1 MRPSLIGMQFPVDS
15 RETQRAF
22 DLHSMLKPMTEAIY
36 RRPGDYDLEHEG
48 DDEDVRA
55 LSRLVCARQPRRV
68 LELGAGSGR
77 LAIPLARLGAQKG
90 FDVVGLEPAA
100 EMRAGAEEKCSLSRA
115 MSSAGSRSKR
125 VTCELGCPRH
135 PSM

>member
-1 MRPSLIGMQFPVDS
+1 
-15 RETQRAF
+15 
-22 DLHSMLKPMTEAIY
+22 MTEAIY

-77 LAIPLARLGAQKG
+77 LAIPLARLGARKG

-100 EMRAGAEEKCSLSRA
+100 EMRAGAEEKCSLEPADVQRRLTLEA
-115 MSSAGSRSKR
+115 GDMRTWMSM
-125 VTCELGCPRH
+125 T